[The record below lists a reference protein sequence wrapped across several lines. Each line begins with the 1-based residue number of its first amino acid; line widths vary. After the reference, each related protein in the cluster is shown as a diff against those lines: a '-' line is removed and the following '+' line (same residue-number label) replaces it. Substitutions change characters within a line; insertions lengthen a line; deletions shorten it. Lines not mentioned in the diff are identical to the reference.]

1 MKIAVAAYQMDEL
14 ASFEAYAEK
23 IECWVADAAAD
34 LLVFPEYGAMEL
46 ATLSGRAG
54 ELEASLHAV
63 SDLMEEADALHARLA
78 SSYGCHILA
87 ASGPVFDGDGANGRP
102 VNRSRLFSPSGASA
116 QQDKQIM
123 TRFERETWDV
133 VPGGPLCVFDTA
145 LGRIGVLICYDAEF
159 PLLGRA
165 LVEAGAEILLVPS
178 CTDSLHGWNR
188 VRVGA
193 MARALE
199 GQCIAVQAPTV
210 GACPWSPAVDEN
222 HGAAAIYGPPDLGF
236 PEDGVFAQGKLD
248 AAGWTRA
255 EIDMGLVA
263 RVRAQGAQH
272 NARHWPEQAPRA
284 VAKEVQLR

>member
-1 MKIAVAAYQMDEL
+1 MRIAAAAYQMDEL
-14 ASFEAYAEK
+14 SSFEAYAEK
-23 IECWVADAAAD
+23 IEGWVAEASSD

-46 ATLSGRAG
+46 ATISGRAG

-63 SDLMEEADALHARLA
+63 SEMVEDADALHARLA
-78 SSYGCHILA
+78 RTHNCHILA
-87 ASGPVFDGDGANGRP
+87 ASAPVFEDGRP
-102 VNRSRLFSPSGASA
+102 VNRARFFSPSGDRSY
-116 QQDKQIM
+116 QDKQIM

-133 VPGGPLCVFDTA
+133 VAGGPLRVFETA

-159 PLLGRA
+159 PLLSRA
-165 LVEAGAEILLVPS
+165 LVEAGAQVLLVPS

-222 HGAAAIYGPPDLGF
+222 RGAAAIYGPPDLGF
-236 PEDGVFAQGKLD
+236 PADGVLAQGSID
-248 AAGWTRA
+248 APGWTRC
-255 EIDMGLVA
+255 EIDSDLVA
-263 RVRAQGAQH
+263 RVRRDGAQH
-272 NARHWPEQAPRA
+272 NHHQWVEQGRRRL
-284 VAKEVQLR
+284 VEEVRLR